1 MFGSMKVLIIDD
13 NKPAGLALSELLENK
28 YGFEVLGCA
37 LCGLDGLAMVRKY
50 EPDVVFLDVQLP
62 DVNGLDFLDKLSEFT
77 SHDCKVVMFT
87 AYDKYVL
94 TAFRKRAFDVLLKPI
109 DAKELDVIVQRLTK
123 EEVDTE
129 PAEEKV
135 AQSMLNGKLLFYTN
149 TIDFKLVD
157 KDDVCLFQYDHDL
170 RCWEVVVV
178 DALKPIR
185 LKRNVKSVDLLKLD
199 DHFLQVNQKFIVN
212 VDYLMEVVDGI
223 CHFYPPF
230 DKVDYVKVGRF
241 FRKKLIDRFL
251 SI

>member
-1 MFGSMKVLIIDD
+1 MKVLIIDD

-62 DVNGLDFLDKLSEFT
+62 DINGLDFLDKLSEFS

-109 DAKELDVIVQRLTK
+109 DPKELDVIVQRLMK

-129 PAEEKV
+129 LAEEKV

>member
-1 MFGSMKVLIIDD
+1 MKVLIIDD
-13 NKPAGLALSELLENK
+13 NKPAGLALAELLENK

-109 DAKELDVIVQRLTK
+109 DTKELDVIVQRLTK
-123 EEVDTE
+123 EDVDTE

-230 DKVDYVKVGRF
+230 EKVDYVRVGRF

>member
-1 MFGSMKVLIIDD
+1 MKVLIIDD
-13 NKPAGLALSELLENK
+13 NKPAGLALADLLENK
-28 YGFEVLGCA
+28 YGFEVMGCA
-37 LCGLDGLAMVRKY
+37 LCGLDGLAMVSKY
-50 EPDVVFLDVQLP
+50 QPDVIFLDVQLP
-62 DVNGLDFLDKLSEFT
+62 DVNGLDFLDKLSEF
-77 SHDCKVVMFT
+77 SSGNCRVVMFT

-109 DAKELDVIVQRLTK
+109 DPQELDVIVNRLLK
-123 EEVDTE
+123 EEKMET

-135 AQSMLNGKLLFYTN
+135 AQTMLNGKLLFYTN

-157 KDDVCLFQYDHDL
+157 KDDVCLFQYEHDL
-170 RCWEVVVV
+170 RCWEVVVA
-178 DALKPIR
+178 DAPKPIR

-230 DKVDYVKVGRF
+230 DKLDYVKVGRF

>member
-1 MFGSMKVLIIDD
+1 MKVLIIDD

-109 DAKELDVIVQRLTK
+109 DTKELDVIVQRLTK

-230 DKVDYVKVGRF
+230 EKVDYVRVGRF

>member
-1 MFGSMKVLIIDD
+1 MKVLIIDD

>member
-1 MFGSMKVLIIDD
+1 MKVLIIDD
-13 NKPAGLALSELLENK
+13 NKLAGLALADLLENK
-28 YGFEVLGCA
+28 YGFEVSGCA
-37 LCGLDGLAMVRKY
+37 LCGLDGLAMVGKY
-50 EPDVVFLDVQLP
+50 RPDVVFLDVQLP
-62 DVNGLDFLDKLSEFT
+62 DVNGLDFLDKLSEF
-77 SHDCKVVMFT
+77 SPHNCKVVMFT

-94 TAFRKRAFDVLLKPI
+94 TAFRKCAFDVLLKPI
-109 DAKELDVIVQRLTK
+109 DPKELDMIVKRILNQNANA
-123 EEVDTE
+123 VS
-129 PAEEKV
+129 AEEKV

-157 KDDVCLFQYDHDL
+157 KDDVCLFQYEHDQ
-170 RCWEVVVV
+170 RCWEVVVA
-178 DALKPIR
+178 DAPKPIR

-230 DKVDYVKVGRF
+230 EKIDYVRVGRF

>member
-1 MFGSMKVLIIDD
+1 MKVLIIDD

-37 LCGLDGLAMVRKY
+37 LCGLEGLAMVRKC
-50 EPDVVFLDVQLP
+50 ELDVVFLDVQLP
-62 DVNGLDFLDKLSEFT
+62 DINGLDFLDKLSEFT

-109 DAKELDVIVQRLTK
+109 DSKELDVIVQRLMK

>member
-1 MFGSMKVLIIDD
+1 MKVLIIDD
-13 NKPAGLALSELLENK
+13 NKPVGLALSELLENK

-157 KDDVCLFQYDHDL
+157 KDDVCLFQYDHDQ

>member
-1 MFGSMKVLIIDD
+1 MKVLIIDD

-109 DAKELDVIVQRLTK
+109 DTKELDVIVQRLTK
-123 EEVDTE
+123 EDVDTE

-230 DKVDYVKVGRF
+230 EKVDYVRVGRF